1 MTNENALDW
10 EYLQVVKQFILPM
23 FPGAQFGNVI
33 KRAGSLVAHAPWLN
47 VPYSVLTN
55 PTIIEGMLDR
65 IKDENQGCFNFPRD
79 YLLASDTVIKCKVS
93 FLRLCGDAAGTLV
106 DWRDGVCPTSPPTSE
121 PTEATSLTPTV
132 LATEP
137 PSVSNANK
145 AQQAALAAAGLI
157 SRNFNLVI
165 GIVAALVFML
175 LLLLCFRQWRR
186 QTAINKA
193 IKELSSQSQDDES
206 FIASTGSSIIES
218 SVIPSLEMSELDSY
232 HSRSRHD
239 VSKHNPITSESTD
252 VPPTFASFSQDSFDN
267 WDDHFAISRDIDL
280 SVDQVSHADV
290 GSSSLLRAS
299 ANDLSVSKMDAVW
312 NAGNSKQLDY
322 V

>member
-1 MTNENALDW
+1 
-10 EYLQVVKQFILPM
+10 
-23 FPGAQFGNVI
+23 
-33 KRAGSLVAHAPWLN
+33 
-47 VPYSVLTN
+47 
-55 PTIIEGMLDR
+55 
-65 IKDENQGCFNFPRD
+65 
-79 YLLASDTVIKCKVS
+79 VIKCKVS

-121 PTEATSLTPTV
+121 PNEATSLAPTV

-157 SRNFNLVI
+157 SRNFNLII

-267 WDDHFAISRDIDL
+267 WGTCYYLLVKFLYFGIF
-280 SVDQVSHADV
+280 VDCICFLQMTTSQ
-290 GSSSLLRAS
+290 SLGILTYQWTKFLMR
-299 ANDLSVSKMDAVW
+299 M
-312 NAGNSKQLDY
+312 
-322 V
+322 